1 MIPSGL
7 RSASAATATSPSSAS
22 REGGLCPYPDAIL
35 YLLTAILCVSSAA
48 FNLRYRALKPDRL
61 CFWAHCK
68 KPLEL
73 HTFHGT
79 TAVRQWLNLRVG
91 KTIQEDFAY
100 DE

>member
-1 MIPSGL
+1 M
-7 RSASAATATSPSSAS
+7 
-22 REGGLCPYPDAIL
+22 
-35 YLLTAILCVSSAA
+35 
-48 FNLRYRALKPDRL
+48 KPGML
-61 CFWAHCK
+61 CFWAHRK

-79 TAVRQWLNLRVG
+79 TAARQGFNLRAG